1 MKHSEHLLFLAP
13 KRSEIEH
20 LEFLSHPIMSD
31 PTKLEAIRKFL
42 AQKAK

>member
-13 KRSEIEH
+13 KSSDIDH
-20 LEFLSHPIMSD
+20 LEFLSHPIMPD

-42 AQKAK
+42 VQKAK